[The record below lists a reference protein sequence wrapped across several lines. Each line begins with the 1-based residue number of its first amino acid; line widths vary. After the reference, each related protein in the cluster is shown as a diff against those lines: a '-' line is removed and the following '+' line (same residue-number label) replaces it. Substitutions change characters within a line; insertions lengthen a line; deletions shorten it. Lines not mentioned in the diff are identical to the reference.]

1 MVAITARNFVAVGLM
16 AAVFI
21 IALKTALRFVPV
33 PGVVREKIGEI

>member
-1 MVAITARNFVAVGLM
+1 MQVTARNFVVVGFM

-33 PGVVREKIGEI
+33 PSFVREKVGEI